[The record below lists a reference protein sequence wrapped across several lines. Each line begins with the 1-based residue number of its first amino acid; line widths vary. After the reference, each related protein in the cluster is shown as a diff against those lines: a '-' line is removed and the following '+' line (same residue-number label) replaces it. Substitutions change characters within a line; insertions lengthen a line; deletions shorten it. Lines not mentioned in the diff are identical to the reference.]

1 MYEYLH
7 PHKLY
12 RSATHADSAQQKQR
26 ISAASLEVSGRKA
39 ELVQRLR
46 DSPMVLMPTN
56 SSRIPRAGCA
66 KKQQLIISLARRS
79 VLLLMLYCCT
89 CAYGEAPGAEIDLN
103 SFEFRFALM
112 GGAENVHGQAAAAIH
127 KLVALIRDGTD
138 EQKQHA
144 AKALVSLV
152 PTENFTYHDMIEED
166 KAAKAANRPVARALN
181 PKEVEIARRF
191 FGRPGVWTSRR
202 GKMAFE
208 IAKAGGIPPLVA
220 LIRDGSDAQKRIAA
234 SALENLA
241 ANADNREAIIRP
253 LVALVRDGTD
263 AQKASAAGALQNLA
277 QDDDSREAIIKPL
290 VALVRDGDDEQ
301 KEVAAGALENL
312 ADCADNK
319 IPIAQAGG
327 IPPLVALVR
336 DGNDAQKRIAASALQ
351 NLAANAD
358 NHILIAQAH
367 DNMFAEKAGISSLLA
382 EHGLSSEVAAAVS
395 WFRTMGADTL
405 RDVIEAGLQ
414 EDFVES
420 LGYGEDSLLLR
431 LPVSVRSY
439 FGGLPPI
446 KRGKLLRALQRMGAQ
461 ERMPKDDL

>member
-1 MYEYLH
+1 MSKITMRLG
-7 PHKLY
+7 KL
-12 RSATHADSAQQKQR
+12 SATVAP
-26 ISAASLEVSGRKA
+26 AAPPVLA
-39 ELVQRLR
+39 E
-46 DSPMVLMPTN
+46 
-56 SSRIPRAGCA
+56 
-66 KKQQLIISLARRS
+66 
-79 VLLLMLYCCT
+79 
-89 CAYGEAPGAEIDLN
+89 
-103 SFEFRFALM
+103 
-112 GGAENVHGQAAAAIH
+112 
-127 KLVALIRDGTD
+127 DGTD
-138 EQKQHA
+138 I
-144 AKALVSLV
+144 
-152 PTENFTYHDMIEED
+152 TE
-166 KAAKAANRPVARALN
+166 
-181 PKEVEIARRF
+181 
-191 FGRPGVWTSRR
+191 
-202 GKMAFE
+202 
-208 IAKAGGIPPLVA
+208 
-220 LIRDGSDAQKRIAA
+220 
-234 SALENLA
+234 
-241 ANADNREAIIRP
+241 

-263 AQKASAAGALQNLA
+263 AQKEN
-277 QDDDSREAIIKPL
+277 
-290 VALVRDGDDEQ
+290 
-301 KEVAAGALENL
+301 AAGALESL
-312 ADCADNK
+312 AHSADNR
-319 IPIAQAGG
+319 IPIAKAGG